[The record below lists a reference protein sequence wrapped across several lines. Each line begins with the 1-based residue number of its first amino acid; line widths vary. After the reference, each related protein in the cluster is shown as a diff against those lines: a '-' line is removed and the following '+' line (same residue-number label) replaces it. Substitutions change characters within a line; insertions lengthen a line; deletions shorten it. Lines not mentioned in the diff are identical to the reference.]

1 MKRITVFLLSAAI
14 ILCVMGVMC
23 LMVYGIICLTGWKF
37 ALAMAIVGI
46 VLFLWIGDDIHNCAV
61 EDENG
66 NMVIPEKEKEQ
77 KKEASEP
84 LDRI

>member
-1 MKRITVFLLSAAI
+1 MKRIAGFLLSAAI
-14 ILCVMGVMC
+14 ILGVMG

-37 ALAMAIVGI
+37 ALAIAIVSI
-46 VLFLWIGDDIHNCAV
+46 ILFLWIGDDIHNCAV

-66 NMVIPEKEKEQ
+66 NMVIPEKDKEQ

>member
-1 MKRITVFLLSAAI
+1 MKMITGFLLSAAI
-14 ILCVMGVMC
+14 ILGVMG

-66 NMVIPEKEKEQ
+66 DMVIPEKEKEQ

>member
-1 MKRITVFLLSAAI
+1 MKRIAGFLLTAAT
-14 ILCVMGVMC
+14 ILGVMG
-23 LMVYGIICLTGWKF
+23 LMAYGIICLTGWKF
-37 ALAMAIVGI
+37 ALALAIVFI

-66 NMVIPEKEKEQ
+66 NMVIPEKDKEQ